1 MTEKSTVEKITSGLP
16 VNVGANAIAA
26 FGATVT
32 PLAAFIPFLVQSLAS
47 GRQTERLETMFAELN
62 SIIEDH
68 SEQIRSLSDDQYK
81 VINEA
86 IAAAFYTVNE
96 QKLELLRNAISAII
110 REPNV
115 TLSAADALSRTI
127 RDISADEAKFI
138 VDNFQYSKIMI
149 DAEIDDDRADSL
161 VIRPGTTEEVLVS
174 GLISLGLV
182 YTKSS
187 SWDAQMYEW
196 SPLVAKL
203 IVLLRRT

>member
-1 MTEKSTVEKITSGLP
+1 MTEKSVVEKVTSSLP
-16 VNVGANAIAA
+16 VNVGTNSIAA

-47 GRQTERLETMFAELN
+47 GRQTERLEKMFAELN
-62 SIIEDH
+62 SIIEAH

-96 QKLELLRNAISAII
+96 QKLELLRNAIAVII
-110 REPNV
+110 REPNIA
-115 TLSAADALSRTI
+115 LSAADALSRAI
-127 RDISADEAKFI
+127 RDISADEAKFV
-138 VDNFQYSKIMI
+138 VDNFRYSKILI
-149 DAEIDDDRADSL
+149 DAEIDENRADSL
-161 VIRPGTTEEVLVS
+161 IVRPGTTEEALVS

-203 IVLLRRT
+203 IVLLRRV